1 MTEMRRAEAALIA
14 SEEQLRQA
22 QKLESIGILAG
33 GLAHDFNNMLTAING
48 YSELILRRI
57 EKGDPIR
64 KHVEEIKKAGERS
77 AELTRQLLA
86 FSRRQIL
93 QPTALNLNEVV
104 ADTASMLERLIGRN
118 ISIRTVLAPDLC
130 EIQADLGQLTQVIV
144 NLLINARDALPD
156 GGSVVLETAVI
167 DLDADRAAQH
177 VNMEAGRYAML
188 AISDNGVGMDEQ
200 TRSRVFEPFFTT
212 KPAGRGTGLGLA
224 TVYGIVKQSGGNIW
238 VYSEP
243 GKGSTFKV
251 YLPQTARAAKAAASP
266 TDQREP
272 HAGSETILLV
282 EDEPSVRALAKQ
294 ILETCGYD
302 VLEASDGAEALLR
315 FGDETVEIDLLVT
328 DLVMPGM
335 GGWELSELVR
345 ERCPRIKVLFTSG
358 YTDDAVVRHGLIDE
372 GQNFLQKPFTFDSLA
387 RKVRAVIDRGQVARA
402 ASVEGNHYSP
412 SKLLTHFQNE
422 SS

>member
-1 MTEMRRAEAALIA
+1 
-14 SEEQLRQA
+14 
-22 QKLESIGILAG
+22 
-33 GLAHDFNNMLTAING
+33 
-48 YSELILRRI
+48 
-57 EKGDPIR
+57 
-64 KHVEEIKKAGERS
+64 
-77 AELTRQLLA
+77 
-86 FSRRQIL
+86 
-93 QPTALNLNEVV
+93 
-104 ADTASMLERLIGRN
+104 
-118 ISIRTVLAPDLC
+118 
-130 EIQADLGQLTQVIV
+130 
-144 NLLINARDALPD
+144 
-156 GGSVVLETAVI
+156 
-167 DLDADRAAQH
+167 
-177 VNMEAGRYAML
+177 MEPGRYAML